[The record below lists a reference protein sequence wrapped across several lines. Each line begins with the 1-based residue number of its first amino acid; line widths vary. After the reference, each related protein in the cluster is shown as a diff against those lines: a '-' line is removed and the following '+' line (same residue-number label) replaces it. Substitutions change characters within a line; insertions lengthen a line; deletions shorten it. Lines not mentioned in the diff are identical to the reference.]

1 MSFYGGDDGDGSAR
15 WGSSSRG
22 GSAGPSN
29 ITGITAGTGSRPF
42 LSRLEDSMAGS
53 PPPNNYDGGGGYG
66 GGGRHFDEE
75 GVFSAEALSPG
86 PEEGELDD
94 LRRLGRVWVRERGTP
109 DILAWEGDLI
119 DSLLDKLEQQ
129 QKMLATLRAD
139 PATSEEEHFRLVLV
153 QTEMERA
160 KYLVRSYVR
169 TRLHKIEKYSQHI
182 GNSPELQAHLSG
194 AELQHARRYADL
206 VASHFQHSVLDSLP
220 EWMRRTDEMTND
232 GVSMVSTPNVDTPV
246 LVYCRKDCGEI
257 TVGRGELPV
266 QLNEGTTHLVRYHL
280 VKRWIE
286 LGWAEVL

>member
-66 GGGRHFDEE
+66 GGGMHFDEE

-129 QKMLATLRAD
+129 VGKDCPILELI
-139 PATSEEEHFRLVLV
+139 VV
-153 QTEMERA
+153 A
-160 KYLVRSYVR
+160 KDAGD
-169 TRLHKIEKYSQHI
+169 T
-182 GNSPELQAHLSG
+182 
-194 AELQHARRYADL
+194 ARRP
-206 VASHFQHSVLDSLP
+206 SH
-220 EWMRRTDEMTND
+220 
-232 GVSMVSTPNVDTPV
+232 
-246 LVYCRKDCGEI
+246 
-257 TVGRGELPV
+257 
-266 QLNEGTTHLVRYHL
+266 
-280 VKRWIE
+280 
-286 LGWAEVL
+286 LGGGAFPSRPRPD